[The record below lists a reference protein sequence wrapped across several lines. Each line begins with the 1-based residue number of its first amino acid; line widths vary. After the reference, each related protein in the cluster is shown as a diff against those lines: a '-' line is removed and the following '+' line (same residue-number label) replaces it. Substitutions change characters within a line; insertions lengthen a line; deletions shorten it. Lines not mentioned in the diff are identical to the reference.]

1 MKPHIPLIVLLLA
14 GPAAAQETPWTYSA
28 SLYGWLPGVDT
39 STDTALGTVDSSL
52 SGSDALSDLE
62 MAFMGTFEARRGRWG
77 LIGDLIYADLSTGED
92 TPFGLAFSRA
102 EVTTTL
108 TAFSG
113 YAAYRV
119 YDTPQVAIDVAGG
132 FRWFDLDLDTS
143 LKAGALPQQDFS
155 SSDSWANPVIAVR
168 AIVPF
173 GDRWF
178 GTAFADAGGFTGD
191 SSTWQAFASVGY
203 RFDPRW
209 SAQFGYRYMNVE
221 TELDGQDTTVELQG
235 PLLGVTARF

>member
-1 MKPHIPLIVLLLA
+1 
-14 GPAAAQETPWTYSA
+14 
-28 SLYGWLPGVDT
+28 
-39 STDTALGTVDSSL
+39 
-52 SGSDALSDLE
+52 
-62 MAFMGTFEARRGRWG
+62 MAFMGTLEARRGRWG
-77 LIGDLIYADLSTGED
+77 LIGDLIYADLSTSED
-92 TPFGLAFSRA
+92 TPLGLAFSRA
-102 EVTTTL
+102 EVTTKL

-132 FRWFDLDLDTS
+132 FRWFDLELDTS
-143 LKAGALPQQDFS
+143 LKAGLLPQQDFS
-155 SSDSWANPVIAVR
+155 SSDSWADPLLAVR

-173 GDRWF
+173 NDQWF
-178 GTAFADAGGFTGD
+178 GTALVDAGGFTGD

-209 SAQFGYRYMNVE
+209 SVQFGYRYMNVE